1 MVHHGCQRWLSDEN
15 DAFQGL
21 RMENDVF
28 VVAGD
33 GFS

>member
-1 MVHHGCQRWLSDEN
+1 MVVNDGYISDEN
-15 DAFQGL
+15 GAFQGL